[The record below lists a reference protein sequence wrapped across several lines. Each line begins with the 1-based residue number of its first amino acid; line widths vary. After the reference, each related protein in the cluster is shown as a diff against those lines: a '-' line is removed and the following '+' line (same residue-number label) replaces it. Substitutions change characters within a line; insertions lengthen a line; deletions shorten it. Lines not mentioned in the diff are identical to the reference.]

1 MRTNMAPAWRRTKDF
16 LRAGTEFVWP
26 SRSII
31 SGNRHG
37 TTGALSPDEW
47 AGLSFLGATV
57 CNRCGLPQDLDLGED
72 TLCAACLARPPRWNR
87 ARAALVY
94 DETSRRPILELKHAG
109 RRDGLKV
116 MGNWM
121 VHAGRDLVADT
132 DLIVPVPLHYR
143 RLVARGY
150 NQAGWLAAAVARQT
164 GTAMHPAVIRRMRA
178 TRTQGGLNPRER
190 RRNVAGAFAVPA
202 RKHELVTEKHILLVD
217 DVLTTG
223 ATLGGC
229 ARALLKAG
237 AASVDVLV
245 LARVVRARDVTI

>member
-1 MRTNMAPAWRRTKDF
+1 MRTDMAPAWRRAKDF

-26 SRSII
+26 SRSIM
-31 SGNRHG
+31 SGTRHG
-37 TTGALSPDEW
+37 TPGALSPDEW
-47 AGLSFLGATV
+47 AGLSFIGSTV
-57 CNRCGLPQDLDLGED
+57 CYRCGLPQDLDLGED
-72 TLCAACLARPPRWNR
+72 TLCAACLARPPRWHR

-94 DETSRRPILELKHAG
+94 DDTSRRPILELKHSG
-109 RRDGLKV
+109 RRDGLRV

-121 VHAGRDLVADT
+121 SEAGRELLAET
-132 DLIVPVPLHYR
+132 DLIIPVPLHYR
-143 RLVARGY
+143 RLVTRGY

-164 GTAMHPAVIRRMRA
+164 GKPMHPAMIRRLRA
-178 TRTQGGLNPRER
+178 TRSQGGLNSRER
-190 RRNVAGAFAVPA
+190 RRNVAGAFAVPD
-202 RKHELVTEKHILLVD
+202 RKRRHVDSRNILLVD

-229 ARALLKAG
+229 TRALLKAG